1 MKYKQGFTEETL
13 EGGVADKETLMD
25 LAKKHA
31 YDDSTDSTSKEKI
44 KDMYKTLK
52 LQLDK
57 GIRVEMEHTKSRIK
71 AKEIAMDHLSE
82 DPKYYDKLSKIET
95 KEENQNSNDK
105 EMVDGIINIVKQVK
119 DLENRTTI
127 AKNMVKQLKREKVN
141 FDHDKFLELCGIK
154 KEKKS
159 ETKEALI
166 VKPVSKKFVEKFLGK
181 NGETKEATG
190 SGSSGAYVGP
200 VFGGDD
206 EFWERSRSETPKLE
220 EQRRKKMKMAKEIK
234 KATNNEGNTFKV
246 GDKAKTYDRKENIT
260 IKALWE
266 KNGKTK
272 AFYMTGNV
280 GHEIDIDGLDPIK
293 EQVEKVEATEATGS
307 GSVGGYETP
316 AMWAKSTK
324 KKDWGPSRKTQ
335 YKGGSFV
342 KVKKKCTKFPYCNQG
357 DINALKLSKNE
368 SVKEAIKNVAKK
380 LNIGEN
386 VIITILEH
394 EYEKKSKRNK

>member
-1 MKYKQGFTEETL
+1 MKSSKDLFKNSLDKAFSTISLNASTMGDHMKYKQGFTEETL
-13 EGGVADKETLMD
+13 EGGLADKETLMD

-31 YDDSTDSTSKEKI
+31 YNDSSDSTSKEKI

-52 LQLDK
+52 LELDK
-57 GIRVEMEHTKSRIK
+57 GIQVEMEHTKSRIK

-82 DPKYYDKLSKIET
+82 DPKYYQKLKKIEG
-95 KEENQNSNDK
+95 KEGYERSAKRAFSQDLQNDK
-105 EMVDGIINIVKQVK
+105 DFVEFKKRARYK
-119 DLENRTTI
+119 DDRGVEYSFGTPNVTGEDPYI
-127 AKNMVKQLKREKVN
+127 
-141 FDHDKFLELCGIK
+141 
-154 KEKKS
+154 
-159 ETKEALI
+159 
-166 VKPVSKKFVEKFLGK
+166 SKKKYGRIGK
-181 NGETKEATG
+181 GETKEATG

-220 EQRRKKMKMAKEIK
+220 ESE
-234 KATNNEGNTFKV
+234 
-246 GDKAKTYDRKENIT
+246 
-260 IKALWE
+260 
-266 KNGKTK
+266 
-272 AFYMTGNV
+272 
-280 GHEIDIDGLDPIK
+280 
-293 EQVEKVEATEATGS
+293 VEKVEATEATTS

-368 SVKEAIKNVAKK
+368 SVRDAIKSVAKK
-380 LNIGEN
+380 MNIGEN

-394 EYEKKSKRNK
+394 EYEKQSKRNK